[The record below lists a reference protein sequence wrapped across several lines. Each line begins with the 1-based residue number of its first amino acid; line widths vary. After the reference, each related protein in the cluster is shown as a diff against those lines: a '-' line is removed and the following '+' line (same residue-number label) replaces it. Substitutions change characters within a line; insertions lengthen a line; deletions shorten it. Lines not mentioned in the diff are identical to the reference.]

1 MEAQPDFSVKNFTP
15 GRLRV
20 AFPPLVS
27 HKELTRSMKGYLTN
41 GRGVTRV
48 TANHYCGSITIYY
61 NPEIAEKNSFIDML
75 NNVTWDKLA
84 QLNDQSLINREEDDH
99 KNQPSKGKRKKGLW
113 NFWNLAGSFFVGVG
127 IVGIFLPLLPTVPLL
142 IIAAFCYWRG
152 SPKFYNWLINLGAV
166 GKLIKDFREGKG
178 LPAKAKFHAIL
189 YMWISMGISITF
201 FVSNMALKMTVVLVG
216 IGVTVYILRIKTSD
230 LGSEH

>member
-1 MEAQPDFSVKNFTP
+1 MEAQPDFSIKNSTP

-20 AFPPLVS
+20 AFLSLVS
-27 HKELTRSMKGYLTN
+27 NKELTRSMKTYLTN
-41 GRGVTRV
+41 GRGVTHV
-48 TANHYCGSITIYY
+48 TTNHYCGSVTIFYD
-61 NPEIAEKNSFIDML
+61 PEIAGKQSFIDML

-84 QLNDQSLINREEDDH
+84 QLDDQPLNNKEEVGH
-99 KNQPSKGKRKKGLW
+99 KNQPPKDKGKESLW
-113 NFWNLAGSFFVGVG
+113 NIWNLAGSFFVGVG

-201 FVSNMALKMTVVLVG
+201 FVSSMALRITMVLIG
-216 IGVTVYILRIKTSD
+216 IGVTVYILSIKTS
-230 LGSEH
+230 E

>member
-1 MEAQPDFSVKNFTP
+1 METQPDFSVKNSTP

-20 AFPPLVS
+20 ASPTLVS
-27 HKELTRSMKGYLTN
+27 NKELTRSMKMYLTN
-41 GRGVTRV
+41 SRGVTRV
-48 TANHYCGSITIYY
+48 TTNHYCGSITIYY
-61 NPEIAEKNSFIDML
+61 DPEIAEKKSFIDML

-84 QLNDQSLINREEDDH
+84 QLDDQTIRSEEEDGH
-99 KNQPSKGKRKKGLW
+99 KNQPSKSKKKKHRW
-113 NFWNLAGSFFVGVG
+113 NMWNLAGSFFVGIG
-127 IVGIFLPLLPTVPLL
+127 IVGIFLPLLPTVPFL
-142 IIAAFCYWRG
+142 IPAAFCYWRG

-189 YMWISMGISITF
+189 YMWISMGMSITF
-201 FVSNMALKMTVVLVG
+201 FVSSMALRMTMVLIG

-230 LGSEH
+230 

>member
-1 MEAQPDFSVKNFTP
+1 METQPDFSIKNSTP

-20 AFPPLVS
+20 VFPTLVS
-27 HKELTRSMKGYLTN
+27 NNELTRGMKGYLTN

-61 NPEIAEKNSFIDML
+61 DPEIAGKESFIDML
-75 NNVTWDKLA
+75 NNVTWDKLD
-84 QLNDQSLINREEDDH
+84 QLDDQPLNRKEVTDPN
-99 KNQPSKGKRKKGLW
+99 NQPSKGKKMKGLW
-113 NFWNLAGSFFVGVG
+113 NIWNLAGSFFVGIG

-142 IIAAFCYWRG
+142 ILASFCYWRG

-178 LPAKAKFHAIL
+178 LPAKAKFHGIL

-201 FVSNMALKMTVVLVG
+201 FVSSMALRMTMVLIG
-216 IGVTVYILRIKTSD
+216 IGVTIYILRIKTS
-230 LGSEH
+230 EPI

>member
-20 AFPPLVS
+20 VFPTLVS
-27 HKELTRSMKGYLTN
+27 NKELTQSVKGYLTN

-61 NPEIAEKNSFIDML
+61 DPEIVGKKSFVDML
-75 NNVTWDKLA
+75 NNVTWDKLV
-84 QLNDQSLINREEDDH
+84 QLDDQPPRSNEEDID
-99 KNQPSKGKRKKGLW
+99 KNQPPKGRRKKSLW
-113 NFWNLAGSFFVGVG
+113 NMWNLAGSFFVGVG

-142 IIAAFCYWRG
+142 ILAAFCYWKG

-178 LPAKAKFHAIL
+178 LPAKAKFRAIL
-189 YMWISMGISITF
+189 YMWISIGISITF
-201 FVSNMALKMTVVLVG
+201 FVSNMALRMTLVLVG

-230 LGSEH
+230 